1 LQRIALYKS
10 ITIKSNIYIY
20 IYIKHN
26 SRHTNG
32 FEINVFLVKVIGHL
46 SEEIESSLWDNTRM
60 QMHVCGCLQ
69 VSINIWREGKSI
81 HGEFLAKILFL
92 LI

>member
-1 LQRIALYKS
+1 MQRIALYKS
-10 ITIKSNIYIY
+10 ITIKSNIY